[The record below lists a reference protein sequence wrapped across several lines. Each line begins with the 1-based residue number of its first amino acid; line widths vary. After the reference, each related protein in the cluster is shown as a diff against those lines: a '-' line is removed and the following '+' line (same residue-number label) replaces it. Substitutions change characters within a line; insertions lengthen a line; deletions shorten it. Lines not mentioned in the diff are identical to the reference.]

1 MPTWPLL
8 CLAAQY
14 SEKVYHKPTGDETET
29 HVEPNWRHGTKAMVI
44 KSVPVDDMNTVVFA
58 IRGSAGFMDWAVN
71 FRPAPTSPKGFL
83 DDHGNL
89 VHSGF
94 LYVAR
99 KMIAP
104 VAAHL
109 QNLLKENP
117 KRSTCSLL
125 ITGHSAGGAVAAL
138 LYAHMMSTTV
148 KSDLNRLTQL
158 FKRVHCVT
166 FGAPPVSL
174 LPLRKPD
181 NPDKKHKKS
190 LFFSFINEGDPVVRA
205 DKEVIK
211 NMVRLYATPA
221 PNNSCPITSVSSLA
235 LSSTTN
241 LLSSSGKKQK
251 RPDKTKSNSWSAP
264 SGKPAPLW
272 KVPPGILSCAGRLIL
287 LRDKPGSS
295 HPPNPLGEL
304 NVEACT
310 IVDEQLREAVFGDP
324 MCHMMKLYARRIE
337 VLATRAVTAGGMDL
351 R

>member
-1 MPTWPLL
+1 MQPEQQGFNARVNGALRKPSKMASQSLSNINDSYQQRKKLASKSVTNLGDGLQRRQKMASQSVSDLSGRTGQYMAHTVAL
-8 CLAAQY
+8 CDLISSRLDQIITSIDDEVFSGNEQELVIYEHPQEPHQSFGNSTLDVSNGNNQNIAAVTSY
-14 SEKVYHKPTGDETET
+14 SNHFS
-29 HVEPNWRHGTKAMVI
+29 KAMVI

-211 NMVRLYATPA
+211 NM
-221 PNNSCPITSVSSLA
+221 SGSVEYYESL
-235 LSSTTN
+235 
-241 LLSSSGKKQK
+241 
-251 RPDKTKSNSWSAP
+251 
-264 SGKPAPLW
+264 
-272 KVPPGILSCAGRLIL
+272 
-287 LRDKPGSS
+287 
-295 HPPNPLGEL
+295 E
-304 NVEACT
+304 
-310 IVDEQLREAVFGDP
+310 
-324 MCHMMKLYARRIE
+324 
-337 VLATRAVTAGGMDL
+337 
-351 R
+351 